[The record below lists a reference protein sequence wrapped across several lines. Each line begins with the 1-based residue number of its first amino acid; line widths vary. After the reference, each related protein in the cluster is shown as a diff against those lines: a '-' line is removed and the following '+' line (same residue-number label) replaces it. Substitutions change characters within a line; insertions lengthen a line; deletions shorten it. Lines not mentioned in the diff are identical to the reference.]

1 MQLTSVVSLKE
12 TCIVKMSREFQHII
26 RFAGTDINGTQPVT
40 YALTSVKGVGIKLAN
55 AIIEKSGISPGAR
68 MGFLSISEV
77 EKIEDVLKNPVKYGI
92 PLWLLNR
99 RKDRETGNNIHLL
112 SSDLVLQTK
121 NDIDEQKKMR
131 SWRGF
136 RHSYGLKVRG
146 QRTRTTGRKGKAIGV
161 KKKQVRRQ

>member
-1 MQLTSVVSLKE
+1 
-12 TCIVKMSREFQHII
+12 MSREFQHII

-40 YALTSVKGVGIKLAN
+40 YALTSVKGVGIKLAS
-55 AIIEKSGISPGAR
+55 AIIEKAEISPEAR
-68 MGFLSISEV
+68 MGFLSSSEV
-77 EKIEDVLKNPVKYGI
+77 EKIEDILKNPVKYGI

-112 SSDLVLQTK
+112 GSDLVLQTK
-121 NDIDEQKKMR
+121 NDIEDLKKIR

-146 QRTRTTGRKGKAIGV
+146 QRTKTTGRKGKAIGV